1 MFVQKPQWTFWL
13 TQCYSNIS
21 LNQVIS
27 FYFSQSV
34 WTAGKKAPQISVQ
47 PSTFVLLAPSR
58 CWLSGGWLGVRWGR
72 ECIPQWCV
80 VLGEEEHHGQYNKP
94 WHPLLQRPAHLP
106 LVSSHGI
113 LLPLGFW
120 KGSRVALWW
129 FISPLLQIAIS
140 RTSRNDSLGHLSFP
154 LFFSLVSHFLNLYA
168 PPN

>member
-1 MFVQKPQWTFWL
+1 MFVQKPKWTFWL

-21 LNQVIS
+21 LNQVTS

-34 WTAGKKAPQISVQ
+34 WTAGKKPPRSQCSLVALY
-47 PSTFVLLAPSR
+47 FLLHQ
-58 CWLSGGWLGVRWGR
+58 CWLSGGWLGLRWGR

-80 VLGEEEHHGQYNKP
+80 VLGQEERHGQCNKP
-94 WHPLLQRPAHLP
+94 WHPLLQRPARLP

-113 LLPLGFW
+113 LLPLRFW

-140 RTSRNDSLGHLSFP
+140 CTSRNDSLGHLSFP
-154 LFFSLVSHFLNLYA
+154 LFFSLVFHFLNLYA